1 MEEKLD
7 RTAFKR
13 QTAQEASNT
22 VAYWRTQSDAD
33 KIRAAYHL
41 SLRAYGYDPADE
53 PRLDRTVFSMRK
65 NMIIWI
71 QKFKNK
77 KSHRIQV
84 AFTKLNRK
92 PI

>member
-1 MEEKLD
+1 MILRSLQNHNPQELSMEEKLD

-53 PRLDRTVFSMRK
+53 PRLDRTAFSMRK
-65 NMIIWI
+65 
-71 QKFKNK
+71 
-77 KSHRIQV
+77 HGH
-84 AFTKLNRK
+84 
-92 PI
+92 